1 MAIIGASI
9 ISAAAFT
16 IGGAIYDQFRNSD
29 TERHNKA
36 MEKLSEETTRYN
48 KQKQMALEYVNYQ
61 LKMQQDAISNFN
73 DIDSA
78 LVRYNE
84 LFPEN
89 KIELPDKP
97 KLSDYYIPSD
107 EKINIEY
114 ILLIIS
120 GSLGGY
126 IVYHYL

>member
-16 IGGAIYDQFRNSD
+16 IGGAIYDQFRTSD
-29 TERHNKA
+29 SERHNKA
-36 MEKLSEETTRYN
+36 QEKLNEETIKYN
-48 KQKQMALEYVNYQ
+48 KQKQMALEYINYQ
-61 LKMQQDAISNFN
+61 LKLQQDAISDFN

-78 LVRYNE
+78 LVSYND

-89 KIELPDKP
+89 KIELPDNP
-97 KLSDYYIPSD
+97 KLSDYYTPSD
-107 EKINIEY
+107 DKINTEY
-114 ILLIIS
+114 VLLIVS
-120 GSLGGY
+120 GLLGGY

>member
-29 TERHNKA
+29 SERHNKA
-36 MEKLSEETTRYN
+36 QELLSEETIKYN
-48 KQKQMALEYVNYQ
+48 KQKQITLEYINYQ
-61 LKMQQDAISNFN
+61 LKMQQDAISDFN

-89 KIELPDKP
+89 KIELPEKP
-97 KLSDYYIPSD
+97 KLSDYYISSD
-107 EKINIEY
+107 EKINTEY
-114 ILLIIS
+114 ALLIIS
-120 GSLGGY
+120 GLLGGY

>member
-29 TERHNKA
+29 SERHNKA
-36 MEKLSEETTRYN
+36 MEILSEETARYN
-48 KQKQMALEYVNYQ
+48 KQKQMTLEYINYQ
-61 LKMQQDAISNFN
+61 LKLQQDAISNFN

-97 KLSDYYIPSD
+97 KLSDYYLPSD

-114 ILLIIS
+114 MLLICS
-120 GSLGGY
+120 GLLGGY

>member
-1 MAIIGASI
+1 
-9 ISAAAFT
+9 
-16 IGGAIYDQFRNSD
+16 
-29 TERHNKA
+29 
-36 MEKLSEETTRYN
+36 MEKLNEETVKYN
-48 KQKQMALEYVNYQ
+48 KEKQMTLEYINYQ

-89 KIELPDKP
+89 KIELRDKA

-107 EKINIEY
+107 EKINTEY
-114 ILLIIS
+114 MLLIGS
-120 GSLGGY
+120 GLLAGY
-126 IVYHYL
+126 IVYNYL

>member
-1 MAIIGASI
+1 MAIIAASI

-29 TERHNKA
+29 AERHNKA
-36 MEKLSEETTRYN
+36 MEKLNEETVYYN
-48 KQKQMALEYVNYQ
+48 KEKQITLEYINYQ

-78 LVRYNE
+78 LDRYNE
-84 LFPEN
+84 LFPER
-89 KIELPDKP
+89 KIKLRDMP

-107 EKINIEY
+107 EKINTEY
-114 ILLIIS
+114 VLIIGS
-120 GSLGGY
+120 GLLAGY
-126 IVYHYL
+126 VAYNYL